1 MGEIKFVLKSFFF
14 ACLLMLVSQYKISN
28 ETIESKVASFSS
40 QSSTAKY
47 VREVAAG
54 GYRVLGEMIENVQRT
69 IKSYKSDYEDHR
81 KLQVRRSSQSK
92 AN

>member
-1 MGEIKFVLKSFFF
+1 MGEIKFVLKCFFF

-40 QSSTAKY
+40 QSMTAKY

-54 GYRVLGEMIENVQRT
+54 GYKALGEMIENVQRT
-69 IKSYKSDYEDHR
+69 IKSYKNDYEDHK
-81 KLQVRRSSQSK
+81 KLQARQAGQSK
-92 AN
+92 VN